1 MRRVKYWIE
10 FIVIFFLN
18 ALMYWYLGGYFNLLL
33 GVAMILFLGFTLAM
47 VPLVMPKIEPK
58 IEIPAAEFTK
68 NTEFL
73 VRIRVKNRSVFPV
86 IRCSLYLEIENG
98 FFEQKTDK
106 TVTISLP
113 ARGEEVYEMPL
124 SSGLCGDIEITLKQF
139 GIEDLLSFHEKRKKA
154 GQTEHIYVLPSEG
167 ETLDFEQ
174 NDYAAGLT
182 ESTESSAKGSDFSEV
197 GQVREYI
204 PGDSLKDIH
213 WKLSAK
219 KEALMVKERLQMSS
233 QKLQIVFCVDRRNP
247 QRADEVICFLYELGN
262 SVVKSRIPV
271 TVYWWGSRSRQLYEK
286 TADTREGWKEVL
298 EQIFYTGGGEE
309 EAVEAF
315 RMNAP
320 DQDYLKVSEEMLV
333 MWQR

>member
-86 IRCSLYLEIENG
+86 IRCSLYLEIGNG

-113 ARGEEVYEMPL
+113 AKGEEVYEMPL

-167 ETLDFEQ
+167 EILDFEQ

-286 TADTREGWKEVL
+286 TAENSDE
-298 EQIFYTGGGEE
+298 
-309 EAVEAF
+309 
-315 RMNAP
+315 
-320 DQDYLKVSEEMLV
+320 
-333 MWQR
+333 

>member
-47 VPLVMPKIEPK
+47 VPLVIPKTEPK

-73 VRIRVKNRSVFPV
+73 VRIRVKNRSIFPV
-86 IRCSLYLEIENG
+86 IRCTLYLEIGNG

-113 ARGEEVYEMPL
+113 AKGEEVYEMPL

-139 GIEDLLSFHEKRKKA
+139 GIEDLLS
-154 GQTEHIYVLPSEG
+154 IPSNRP
-167 ETLDFEQ
+167 Q

-182 ESTESSAKGSDFSEV
+182 ESTESSAKGSDFSEI

-262 SVVKSRIPV
+262 SVIKSRIPV